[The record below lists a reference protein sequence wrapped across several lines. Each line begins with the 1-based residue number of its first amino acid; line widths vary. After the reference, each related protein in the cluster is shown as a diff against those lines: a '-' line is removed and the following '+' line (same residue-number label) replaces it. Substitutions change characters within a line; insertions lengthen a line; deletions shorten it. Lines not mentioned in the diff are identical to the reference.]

1 MATPQDPPWGSGP
14 DAEDPGRSGSVK
26 GGIRER
32 RGISRRGAGS
42 GEGDALSS
50 PVPGESSSPP
60 KDQPHR
66 CNFCS
71 RWFKNRNALVAHLLA
86 CPERWHPRLFEVGQ
100 FQFQLRMNPT
110 RKIMRSLRKLLIEHP
125 DDPKLFLGAVMFLEN
140 TGRVKSYK
148 VTELK
153 GK

>member
-1 MATPQDPPWGSGP
+1 MAPHEGREWGSGP
-14 DAEDPGRSGSVK
+14 DAEDPGRTGSVK

-32 RGISRRGAGS
+32 RGIPERGGGS
-42 GEGDALSS
+42 GGGDALSS
-50 PVPGESSSPP
+50 PVPGETTTPP

-66 CNFCS
+66 CNFCQ

-86 CPERWHPRLFEVGQ
+86 CPERSHLRLFEVGI
-100 FQFQLRMNPT
+100 FQFHLEINPT
-110 RKIMRSLRKLLIEHP
+110 RRIMRGLRKLLIEHP
-125 DDPKLFLGAVMFLEN
+125 DDSHLFLGAVMFLEN

-153 GK
+153 KG